1 MKKLSL
7 ISSGVAFGLSLI
19 CAPGHA
25 TVIDFTNASPWSAAN
40 GFASYTNG
48 GVTLTS
54 SASLLGFT
62 TPTQLTFNAGAC
74 GNSSAGLACAGQGIG
89 INRTRISSTLLDQ
102 NDQIDFTEILRV
114 GFASPSD
121 IIRLEFLKV
130 FAGVLPE
137 AMQVRVNGAGAWIN
151 LSPVASAAGGY
162 FDSGFSAAGV
172 TTLDIRAA
180 GILSNNPGSDGSLAR
195 ITIPVPASA
204 ALLALGLLGIAALRK
219 RIV

>member
-19 CAPGHA
+19 CAPVHA
-25 TVIDFTNASPWSAAN
+25 TVIDFTNASPWSAAD
-40 GFASYTNG
+40 GLASYTNG

-89 INRTRISSTLLDQ
+89 INRTRVSAPFDQ

-162 FDSGFSAAGV
+162 FDSGFSAASV